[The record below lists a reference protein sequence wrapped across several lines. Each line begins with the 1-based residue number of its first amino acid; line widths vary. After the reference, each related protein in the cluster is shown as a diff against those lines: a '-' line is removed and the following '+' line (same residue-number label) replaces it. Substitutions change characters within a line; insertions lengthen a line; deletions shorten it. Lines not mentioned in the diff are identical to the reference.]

1 MEFYDDELYHHGILG
16 MKWGVRRFQNSDGS
30 LTNAGAKR
38 YGSGKSIGERY
49 KDYKT
54 AKTRQKNLKKARAA
68 KVEKQKVEAQKA
80 KEAEERQKLIKA
92 GKIKPK
98 DMTDEEIA
106 NRINRLEQERRL
118 KQLQQ
123 DTTVYTNGQ
132 KFIKTVMDKVV
143 TPAATSAG
151 EQFLRK
157 YLNDVGDD
165 ILGGIKDAKAKQDP
179 NKRIAAELEKLRNE
193 KNKLELERD
202 IKKLKSGEKSEDD
215 ELKDLRDKNQK
226 LKLQRENRVLED
238 DDLQES
244 LVEAKRTESKN
255 KANKSNNNN
264 NSNNEKDNDKNING
278 IDDDDEYDYGLD
290 DDKKKNKK

>member
-68 KVEKQKVEAQKA
+68 KVEKQKS
-80 KEAEERQKLIKA
+80 AEERQKLLKA
-92 GKIKPK
+92 GKIKTK

-123 DTTVYTNGQ
+123 ETAVYTKGQ
-132 KFIKTVMDKVV
+132 KFVKTVMDKVV

-165 ILGGIKDAKAKQDP
+165 ILGSIKDAKAKQDP
-179 NKRIAAELEKLRNE
+179 NKRIAAEIDKLRNE

-202 IKKLKSGEKSEDD
+202 IKKLKNPESSVAD
-215 ELKDLRDKNQK
+215 EVRDWENKRK
-226 LKLQRENRVLED
+226 LEYL
-238 DDLQES
+238 
-244 LVEAKRTESKN
+244 
-255 KANKSNNNN
+255 
-264 NSNNEKDNDKNING
+264 KDNDYQKKKRESERVKFDRTINDPKYKDPDDG
-278 IDDDDEYDYGLD
+278 KKKDENNNGFDDDEEE
-290 DDKKKNKK
+290 KNKK